1 MIGQMGSFTHPSSD
15 ESEALD
21 CYLHGYVS
29 SRLMNL
35 SRNSTAT
42 QKGIPVCIAATKVD
56 GLVLSLTPNSHSYN
70 YRSAILHGTAT
81 LVEDVEEKIYA
92 MHLITESVLPG
103 RWLGT
108 RVPPDE
114 AELKSTS
121 VLRVVVSSAS
131 AKIRAGGPSD
141 DRKDVEREEVTGR
154 VWTGVVPVWE
164 MMGCPVPA
172 GDGVGGEAPGYVVEY
187 VEGRNKKEK
196 GHAEGAVGKVYG
208 S

>member
-1 MIGQMGSFTHPSSD
+1 
-15 ESEALD
+15 
-21 CYLHGYVS
+21 
-29 SRLMNL
+29 MNL
-35 SRNSTAT
+35 SRNSTA
-42 QKGIPVCIAATKVD
+42 QKGIPVCIAATKLD

-81 LVEDVEEKIYA
+81 LVEDVEEKTYA
-92 MHLITESVLPG
+92 MRLITESVLPG

-114 AELKSTS
+114 AELSSTS

-141 DRKDVEREEVTGR
+141 GRKDVERGEVTGR

-172 GDGVGGEAPGYVVEY
+172 GEGVGGEAPGYVTEY
-187 VEGRNKKEK
+187 VEGRNKREK
-196 GHAEGAVGKVYG
+196 GHAEGAAGKVSG
-208 S
+208 G

>member
-1 MIGQMGSFTHPSSD
+1 
-15 ESEALD
+15 
-21 CYLHGYVS
+21 
-29 SRLMNL
+29 MNL
-35 SRNSTAT
+35 SRNSPT
-42 QKGIPVCIAATKVD
+42 QEGIPVCIAATKLD

-92 MHLITESVLPG
+92 MRLVTESVLPG

-121 VLRVVVSSAS
+121 VLRVVISSAS
-131 AKIRAGGPSD
+131 AKIRTGGPSD
-141 DRKDVEREEVTGR
+141 DRKDVERGEITGR

-164 MMGCPVPA
+164 AMGCPVP
-172 GDGVGGEAPGYVVEY
+172 GGVGVGGEAPGYVAEY
-187 VEGRNKKEK
+187 VEGRNKREK
-196 GHAEGAVGKVYG
+196 GYAEGAAGKVYG
-208 S
+208 G